1 MAGNDMRRREWM
13 RLSSS
18 GLLALWANQYLPA
31 QRVPKSDPNQAMP
44 IYLPRS
50 SGEAAGIHFAN
61 TPEWARQEPGLF
73 VSNSVD
79 SGAGLLRFPH
89 SPPLPQQIQNFRN
102 LPKLVREAQ
111 SLGTN
116 IVYLVDWFTTL
127 GDWLPKPEM
136 GGEDALREGIA
147 AAHDAGGRIVIY
159 VEGLLIAKESVVG
172 KAHGAEWSILQ
183 QDQQPLQMP
192 YPQSFKMCPAASG
205 WNAYL
210 EDVAKRLASYG
221 ADGIYFDD
229 WGDPET
235 YQCYSRNHGHPVGE
249 LEVYNR
255 RQITLAKQ
263 VRAVLEKARPEG
275 AIILTEGTANKRH
288 GLYEFIDGSLSWGL
302 PDFALDWIW
311 DAQGQTDTFVPAYPL
326 DFWNQIVAFGAKL
339 ACPRNYLDGPPK
351 PSAAGFLDKCL
362 SQGVPEGN
370 TNRFDINLMWGLHQW
385 RNAALILGLQVPGFG
400 DIAPT
405 EAEVLA
411 GPQPP
416 KPRQEQQR
424 IFESLRPRA
433 AAIDDAL
440 RGHVAPS
447 AKEYLKTLLTARR
460 GLSAVVDHVSS
471 VARVEVRSPHLVGWR
486 FTGPKGTALTTA
498 NVDDAPQDLTFMQ
511 APGMWKDLV
520 TDETFSAKGNSLAV
534 TVPAHRVR
542 LLLAQGAA

>member
-1 MAGNDMRRREWM
+1 MRRREWM
-13 RLSSS
+13 QLSSS

-31 QRVPKSDPNQAMP
+31 QRAAKSGPDEAMP

-50 SGEAAGIHFAN
+50 SGEATQSRFAN

-79 SGAGLLRFPH
+79 SGAGLLWFPH
-89 SPPLPQQIQNFRN
+89 SAELRQQIQSFRN

-116 IVYLVDWFTTL
+116 IVYLVDWWASL
-127 GDWLPKPEM
+127 GDWLPRPEL

-147 AAHDAGGRIVIY
+147 AAHEAGGRIIIY

-172 KAHGAEWSILQ
+172 KTHGAEWSILQ
-183 QDQQPLQMP
+183 EDQQPLQVP
-192 YPQSFKMCPAASG
+192 YPKSFKMCPAASG

-210 EDVAKRLASYG
+210 EAVARRLASYG

-235 YQCYSRNHGHPVGE
+235 YKCYSRKHGHPVGD

-263 VRAVLEKARPEG
+263 VRAVLEQARPEG
-275 AIILTEGTANKRH
+275 AVILTEGTATKRH
-288 GLYEFIDGSLSWGL
+288 GLFEFIDGSLSWSL
-302 PDFALDWIW
+302 PGFALDWIW
-311 DAQGQTDTFVPAYPL
+311 DAQGQTDTYVPAYPL
-326 DFWNQIVAFGAKL
+326 DYWNQIVAIGAKL

-351 PSAAGFLDKCL
+351 PSAAGFLDGWLAK
-362 SQGVPEGN
+362 GVPAGN
-370 TNRFDINLMWGLHQW
+370 TNRFTISVMWGLHQW

-400 DIAPT
+400 DVAPR
-405 EAEVLA
+405 EADLLA
-411 GPQPP
+411 GPPAQ

-424 IFESLRPRA
+424 MFESLRPRA

-440 RGHVAPS
+440 RGRTPPS

-460 GLSAVVDHVSS
+460 GLSAVIDHGSS
-471 VARVEVRSPHLVGWR
+471 VARVEARSPHVVGWR
-486 FTGPKGTALTTA
+486 FTGPKGAALTA
-498 NVDDAPQDLTFMQ
+498 VNVHDAPQNLTFMQ
-511 APGMWKDLV
+511 VSGTWKDLV

-542 LLLAQGAA
+542 LMVAQGAG